1 MNDENVMS
9 ECNSLKPKNIEI
21 ERKYLIKMP
30 DLGTLRMQPGY
41 SSSSIEQM
49 YIFDSGNSSRDRI
62 RKRVFED
69 HVEYWKTHKENING
83 ISKIEIENEI
93 TEEEYATLSECK
105 IDNSRIIRK
114 VRHCFVYKNQLLELD
129 IYEFWTDC
137 ATVEAELESEDQE
150 VELPGFI
157 EVIKDVT
164 TDESYSNFALAMSK

>member
-9 ECNSLKPKNIEI
+9 DCNSLKPKNIEI

-93 TEEEYATLSECK
+93 MKQISKAVSGCFTMNMLKKAIPVPKLVPIMAMMVKCTANL
-105 IDNSRIIRK
+105 IPTGHRK
-114 VRHCFVYKNQLLELD
+114 V
-129 IYEFWTDC
+129 EF
-137 ATVEAELESEDQE
+137 SS
-150 VELPGFI
+150 I
-157 EVIKDVT
+157 
-164 TDESYSNFALAMSK
+164 NF